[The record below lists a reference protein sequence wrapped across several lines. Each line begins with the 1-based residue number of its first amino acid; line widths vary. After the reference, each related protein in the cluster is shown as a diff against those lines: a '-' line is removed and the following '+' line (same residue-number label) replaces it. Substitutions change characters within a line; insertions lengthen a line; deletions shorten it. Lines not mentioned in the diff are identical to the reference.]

1 MIRLVRVKVVSGKA
15 EEFDAEGLSFASGE
29 SVIVDTDKGSALG
42 KVLSPP
48 YEKERRLLLRTP
60 RKVVRKATPED
71 LAQFEKNRQLE
82 KDAFQFCLRK
92 VKEKGL
98 NMKLVKTEVLLD
110 RSKILFYFTAEKRV
124 DFRELV
130 RDLAAEF
137 KMRIEMRQI
146 GVRDEAKMVC
156 GLGGCG
162 RELCCATYLN
172 RFDLVSVKMA
182 KEQNLALNPTKIS
195 GICGRLMCCLAF
207 EYPTYVELKKDL
219 PKVGKHIVIK
229 SGKGKVIRQN
239 VLNQTVTVELEEG
252 GGEVTVHVS
261 EIS

>member
-1 MIRLVRVKVVSGKA
+1 MIRLVPIKLVSGKA
-15 EEFDAEGLSFASGE
+15 EEFDAQEFAFAAGE
-29 SVIVDTDKGSALG
+29 SVIVDTEKGLAIG
-42 KVLSPP
+42 RVLSPP
-48 YEKERRLLLRTP
+48 HQKERRLLVKTP
-60 RKVVRKATPED
+60 KRVVRKATPED
-71 LAQFEKNRQLE
+71 LDQLEKNRQLE
-82 KDAFQFCLRK
+82 KEAFQFCLRK
-92 VKEKGL
+92 VNEKGL
-98 NMKLVKTEVLLD
+98 NMKLVKTEVLFD

-156 GLGGCG
+156 GLGSCG
-162 RELCCATYLN
+162 RELCCSTYLN

-195 GICGRLMCCLAF
+195 GICGRLMCCLSF

-219 PKVGKHIVIK
+219 PKVGKHIVTK

-239 VLNQTVTVELEEG
+239 VLNQTVTVQLEE

-261 EIS
+261 EIR

>member
-1 MIRLVRVKVVSGKA
+1 MIRLVPIRLTSGKT
-15 EEFDAEGLSFASGE
+15 EEFDADALAFQAGE
-29 SVIVDTDKGSALG
+29 SVIVDQEKGLAIG
-42 KVLSPP
+42 KVVSPP
-48 YEKERRLLLRTP
+48 HEKERRLLLKTP

-71 LAQFEKNRQLE
+71 LEQLEKNRQLE
-82 KDAFQFCLRK
+82 KDALQFCLRK

-130 RDLAAEF
+130 RDLASEF

-156 GLGGCG
+156 GLGCCG

-195 GICGRLMCCLAF
+195 GICGRLMCCLSF
-207 EYPTYVELKKDL
+207 EYPTYMELKKDL
-219 PKVGKHIVIK
+219 PKVGKHIVTK
-229 SGKGKVIRQN
+229 SGKGKIVRQN
-239 VLNQTVTVELEEG
+239 VLNQTVTVALEE

-261 EIS
+261 EIA